1 MEVISDLLSDV
12 VLPRMVPV
20 RQVFDDTHLPDI
32 AAATRATIARPE
44 IAHRIRPGMSVALAV
59 GSRGMAELPLLVRAT
74 VAALRELGATP
85 FIAPSMGSHGGAS
98 AEGQVRLLANLGV
111 TEASAGCPIRSSMEV
126 VELGRLE
133 NGLPVWMDAL
143 SMQADG
149 IVVLN
154 RVKPHTSFSGSIES
168 GLAKMLSIG
177 MGNQKGAEACHALG
191 FGTMAQNV
199 IDMARVKLARAPVL
213 FGLATVENAY
223 DRIALVEAVPA
234 DEILT
239 REPALLEA
247 ARGMMPR
254 ILFDPLDVLVVER
267 MGKEFSGTGMDPNV
281 TGRASTAHVRTAQQ
295 VARMVVLDLTGKS
308 EGNAN
313 GVGLADV
320 CTRRLFDRISLP
332 ATYANCVTSTVL
344 EGARIP
350 AIMDNDRDAIR
361 LAAKTC
367 NAPPGQPLR
376 IVRITD
382 TLHLG
387 RLWISEALAQE
398 AADDPRI
405 LRDGEA
411 AAFDFDAGGNLRD
424 RAPA

>member
-32 AAATRATIARPE
+32 AAATRATITRAG
-44 IAHRIRPGMSVALAV
+44 IAGRIRPGMSVALAV

-74 VAALRELGATP
+74 VAALRELGALP

-223 DRIALVEAVPA
+223 DRIAMVEAVPA
-234 DEILT
+234 EEILT
-239 REPALLEA
+239 REPVLLDA
-247 ARGMMPR
+247 ARAMMPR

-281 TGRASTAHVRTAQQ
+281 TGRASTTHVRTAQQ
-295 VARMVVLDLTGKS
+295 VARMAVLGLTGKS

-344 EGARIP
+344 AGARIP

-387 RLWISEALAQE
+387 RLWISEVLAQE
-398 AADDPRI
+398 AAGDARI
-405 LRDGEA
+405 LPDGAA
-411 AAFDFDAGGNLRD
+411 AAFDFDAAGELRD
-424 RAPA
+424 RAPT